1 MKYKILALS
10 VVGAILGGCGS
21 DNNNSVPPEQ
31 AYRNIMAFDPAVMGM
46 KGTYSC
52 DNGATGSLE
61 ETNYYGVSEVTDITV
76 LNYPETCTFTYN
88 ATPGAKD
95 VSNGKDMSQ
104 VSYKFP
110 KGLANYDDLVTSS
123 PISTLIEKELGGQR
137 YDESIGEQI
146 LNDLGLGDL
155 INNGRATSVADFL
168 RRTQEI
174 IEDLPADEASLVSAT
189 AAVISDVLVVSPDAS
204 ATEISKAS
212 VAITEEV
219 IKTYPD
225 YPTAPGGDDIYLDL
239 TKDPDFIKGV
249 VEEPTKDVTIPD
261 SAEQPSKPVPNP
273 DEGTKPPTGGTDA
286 TGAGGGGGGTGV

>member
-31 AYRNIMAFDPAVMGM
+31 AHRNIMAFDPAVMGM
-46 KGTYSC
+46 KGTYIC

-76 LNYPETCTFTYN
+76 LNYPETCTFSYN

-123 PISTLIEKELGGQR
+123 PISTLIEKELDGQP
-137 YDESIGEQI
+137 YNNSVGSDV
-146 LNDLGLGDL
+146 LVALGLGEL
-155 INNGRATSVADFL
+155 LNNGSISSVADFL
-168 RRTQEI
+168 RRTEEVI
-174 IEDLPADEASLVSAT
+174 KTLPASEASLVSAT
-189 AAVISDVLVVSPDAS
+189 AAVLSDVLVVSPNSTANELAL
-204 ATEISKAS
+204 ATESITDKVISENPNYP
-212 VAITEEV
+212 VANN
-219 IKTYPD
+219 
-225 YPTAPGGDDIYLDL
+225 GDTIYLDL
-239 TKDPDFIKGV
+239 TEDPTL
-249 VEEPTKDVTIPD
+249 VEKAVADPTAPVDDLPPPKKAD
-261 SAEQPSKPVPNP
+261 PVPNP
-273 DEGTKPPTGGTDA
+273 DDGTKPPTGGTGG
-286 TGAGGGGGGTGV
+286 TGGGGNGGGTGR

>member
-52 DNGATGSLE
+52 DNGKTGSLE
-61 ETNYYGVSEVTDITV
+61 ETNYYGVSEVTELTV
-76 LNYPETCTFTYN
+76 FNEPETCAFTYN
-88 ATPGAKD
+88 ATPGAVD
-95 VSNGKDMSQ
+95 VSNGKDMSK

-110 KGLANYDDLVTSS
+110 KGLANLDDLVTSS

-137 YDESIGEQI
+137 YDESVGEQI

-189 AAVISDVLVVSPDAS
+189 AAVLSDVLVVSPNSTANELAL
-204 ATEISKAS
+204 ATESITDKVISENPNYP
-212 VAITEEV
+212 VANN
-219 IKTYPD
+219 
-225 YPTAPGGDDIYLDL
+225 GDTIYLDL
-239 TKDPDFIKGV
+239 TEDPTL
-249 VEEPTKDVTIPD
+249 VEKAVADPTAPVDDLPPPKKAD
-261 SAEQPSKPVPNP
+261 PVPNP
-273 DEGTKPPTGGTDA
+273 DEGTKPPTGGTGG
-286 TGAGGGGGGTGV
+286 TGAGGAGGGTGG

>member
-61 ETNYYGVSEVTDITV
+61 ETNYHGVSEVTDLTV

-95 VSNGKDMSQ
+95 VSNGKDMSK

-123 PISTLIEKELGGQR
+123 PISTLIEKELDGAAYNEATGIQV
-137 YDESIGEQI
+137 
-146 LNDLGLGDL
+146 LKDLGLDSL
-155 INNGRATSVADFL
+155 LNNGSVSSVADFL
-168 RRTQEI
+168 RRTDEVI
-174 IEDLPADEASLVSAT
+174 KTLPASEASLVSAT
-189 AAVISDVLVVSPDAS
+189 AAVLSDVLVVSPTATANELAA
-204 ATEISKAS
+204 ATESITQEVIATYPEYPKAS
-212 VAITEEV
+212 
-219 IKTYPD
+219 
-225 YPTAPGGDDIYLDL
+225 GGDEIYLDL
-239 TKDPDFIKGV
+239 KEDPTLIEDAVKDPGNV
-249 VEEPTKDVTIPD
+249 GTLPPPKD
-261 SAEQPSKPVPNP
+261 SEPVPDP
-273 DEGTKPPTGGTDA
+273 DGGTPPPTGGTGG
-286 TGAGGGGGGTGV
+286 TGAGGAGGGTGG